1 MKTRL
6 SYDKGYISL
15 IVDHQG
21 DLSKDRAVLAA
32 MTLFDGTGCWS
43 IVDIRL
49 DPDGYAHPWSGSLIG
64 EDFQSSI
71 VPESIQD
78 AAYIK
83 SRLKE
88 YEERED
94 GRIVWCTYR
103 DIVRGQ
109 TGVKGYIP
117 AGRHDFHAPVYHSRS
132 DGIAYLKDAKQFW
145 DVYEGEIEKAKI
157 NNPFRQPGMTGLRSE
172 LMCRKAF
179 WENGLDMPD
188 DFPLF

>member
-32 MTLFDGTGCWS
+32 MTLLEGTGCWS

-49 DPDGYAHPWSGSLIG
+49 DPDGYAHPWSGSLIA

-71 VPESIQD
+71 VPESTQD
-78 AAYIK
+78 AAYVK

-117 AGRHDFHAPVYHSRS
+117 VARHDFHASVYHSRAE
-132 DGIAYLKDAKQFW
+132 GLAYLKDAKQFW
-145 DVYEGEIEKAKI
+145 DGYEGEIELAKI
-157 NNPFRQPGMTGLRSE
+157 DNPFRQPGSTGLRSE

-179 WENGLDMPD
+179 RDRGLDMPD

>member
-32 MTLFDGTGCWS
+32 MTLLEGTGCWS

-49 DPDGYAHPWSGSLIG
+49 DPDGYAHPWSGSLIA

-71 VPESIQD
+71 VPESTQD
-78 AAYIK
+78 AAYVK

-117 AGRHDFHAPVYHSRS
+117 VARHDFHPPVYHSRS
-132 DGIAYLKDAKQFW
+132 EGLAYLKDVKQFW
-145 DVYEGEIEKAKI
+145 EGYEGETQLAKI
-157 NNPFRQPGMTGLRSE
+157 NNPYKQPNATGLRSE
-172 LMCRKAF
+172 LLCRKLF
-179 WENGLDMPD
+179 KEKGLEMPD